1 MQHYCKYITN
11 SKNLHIKIVE
21 KLYVKNEAI
30 CIILA
35 VLTRYMVSSYILST
49 LTTE

>member
-11 SKNLHIKIVE
+11 SKNLYIKIVE

-30 CIILA
+30 HIILA
-35 VLTRYMVSSYILST
+35 VLTRYMVFNYILST